1 MIGENLNLNLK
12 VKVINVSSIDDFYVM
27 KEPDLENFQQIQ
39 RLLNKITI
47 GNAQEIVSDA
57 DRNLSINLQ
66 SIKPGDLVAARRR
79 ESAQFY
85 RGRVLAKSIELDD
98 SLGEVEVVS
107 IFFID
112 LGDVFSLQFN
122 DIKILSSSLQAL
134 PPLALKCSL
143 FDCLSLGDSTSETFA
158 NLVGGQHF
166 LMEIMEKVD
175 DNFVVDLIQ
184 EMDDDIKFTSIRDV
198 LVLSGTA
205 VFYTCPFVG
214 IPNVE
219 NERKFKELPA
229 LEVGTT
235 RTVLLSHMHRLTS
248 NSLPQ
253 VSVQLVSDEKLAL
266 KLPSL
271 MEEMKVVY
279 NAKRSEELW
288 GLTGFWPGM
297 VCAVKDPRDKMWY
310 RGKVLG
316 TVKGRLLLVN
326 YVDFGNSEQV
336 SFHRLRRLFTDFM
349 ELPALAMRVCIGACV
364 PNVDVYAKLKEEL
377 SSGDL
382 DMRVLEKGCPEY
394 LPTVDL
400 ALEGQSVCEW
410 LTNFIK

>member
-1 MIGENLNLNLK
+1 MNDENLNLK
-12 VKVINVSSIDDFYVM
+12 VMVINVSSINDFYVM
-27 KEPDLENFQQIQ
+27 KESDLENFQQIQ
-39 RLLNKITI
+39 RLLNKFTV
-47 GNAQEIVSDA
+47 GNTQPSVSDA
-57 DRNLSINLQ
+57 DKNLSINHQ
-66 SIKPGDLVAARRR
+66 SINPGDLVAARRR

-85 RGRVLAKSIELDD
+85 RGRVLSKSIELDE
-98 SLGEVEVVS
+98 SLGDVEVVS

-112 LGDVFSLQFN
+112 LGDVSSLQIN

-143 FDCLSLGDSTSETFA
+143 FDCLSLSDDTSEAFS

-166 LMEIMEKVD
+166 LLEIMEKVD
-175 DNFVVDLIQ
+175 DYYVVDLIQ

-198 LVLSGTA
+198 LVLSGMA

-235 RTVLLSHMHRLTS
+235 HTVLLSHLHQLTS

-253 VSVQLVSDEKLAL
+253 VSVQLVSNEKLAL

-310 RGKVLG
+310 RGKIVG
-316 TVKGRLLLVN
+316 AVKGRLLLVN

-364 PNVDVYAKLKEEL
+364 TNDDVYAKLKEEL

-382 DMRVLEKGCPEY
+382 DMRVLEKGCSEF

-400 ALEGQSVCEW
+400 ALEGHSVCEW
-410 LTNFIK
+410 LAKFMK